1 MSAYVFVPALVAALL
16 VGIGAAYLYLQ
27 RRSGGGASAVAAK
40 AQQVMA
46 ESETQAKEKLL
57 EAKEEAVKIRTAAEQ
72 EAREY
77 RAQSQQIEKRLL
89 QKEENLDRKGED
101 LNRREREFGDKEKG
115 LEELRAQLEDHKRQ
129 QQLELERVAKMT
141 RQEAQGVLMA
151 QVEQDLR
158 NEVARKVR
166 ESELAARDDS
176 ERRAREIVT
185 ESIQRIAADQT
196 AEVSV
201 SVLPLPTDELKGR
214 IIGKEG
220 RNIRALQQ
228 ATGIDLIVDDT
239 PEAVIISGFDPVRRE
254 VARVALN
261 KLIVDGRIHPAR
273 IEEIVAKSRQEVL
286 QRVKEEGEAAV
297 LEVGLQGL
305 HPEVVRHLG
314 ILRFRTSYGQ
324 QVLNHSKEVA
334 FLAAMMASEIGADV
348 RIAKLSGLLH
358 DIGKAIDHEVE
369 GSHAV
374 IGADLL
380 QRHGVPAP
388 VVHAVRAH
396 HYDEEPQTQE
406 ALLLIA
412 ADAISAARPGARR
425 ESLEAYVKRLEKL
438 EEIAN
443 SFQGVQQSY
452 AIQAG
457 REVRILVKPEQID
470 QSSAFLVRSG
480 SPWSERPEPSN
491 TRNNAGKICGCAPGA
506 VRIGL
511 TDRSPAKPQG
521 SPAVGLPSCFCRQ
534 LSSELGRVPDP
545 VRRRRGRTS
554 GAGGGQG
561 DPAGAE
567 ARAGAAPDR
576 GQRRERRGRVW
587 AHRQASR

>member
-27 RRSGGGASAVAAK
+27 RRSGDGAGAVAAK

-115 LEELRAQLEDHKRQ
+115 LDELRAQLEDHKRQ

-141 RQEAQGVLMA
+141 RQEAQGVLMT

-166 ESELAARDDS
+166 ESELAARDES
-176 ERRAREIVT
+176 ERRARAIVT
-185 ESIQRIAADQT
+185 EVIQRIAADQT
-196 AEVSV
+196 AETSV
-201 SVLPLPTDELKGR
+201 SVLPLPNEEIKGR
-214 IIGKEG
+214 IIGREG

-228 ATGIDLIVDDT
+228 ATGIDLIIDDT

-254 VARVALN
+254 VARTALN

-273 IEEIVAKSRQEVL
+273 IEEVVGKARQEVL

-297 LEVGLQGL
+297 LEVGFQGL

-334 FLAAMMASEIGADV
+334 YLAGMMASEIGADV
-348 RIAKLSGLLH
+348 RMSKMSGLLH

-374 IGADLL
+374 IGAELL

-396 HYDEEPQTQE
+396 HYDEEPHTIE
-406 ALLLIA
+406 AFLLIA

-425 ESLEAYVKRLEKL
+425 ETLEAYIKRLEKL

-457 REVRILVKPEQID
+457 REVRILVRPEQID
-470 QSSAFLVRSG
+470 DSSAQLMARDIAKRIESEMSYPGQIRVTVVR
-480 SPWSERPEPSN
+480 E
-491 TRNNAGKICGCAPGA
+491 TRA
-506 VRIGL
+506 
-511 TDRSPAKPQG
+511 TEYAK
-521 SPAVGLPSCFCRQ
+521 
-534 LSSELGRVPDP
+534 
-545 VRRRRGRTS
+545 
-554 GAGGGQG
+554 
-561 DPAGAE
+561 
-567 ARAGAAPDR
+567 
-576 GQRRERRGRVW
+576 
-587 AHRQASR
+587 

>member
-1 MSAYVFVPALVAALL
+1 MPGNYLVLLL
-16 VGIGAAYLYLQ
+16 VVAVVALAAGAGVAYLLLS
-27 RRSGGGASAVAAK
+27 RRQSDGSHALEIK
-40 AQQVMA
+40 AQQTLLEA
-46 ESETQAKEKLL
+46 ETQAKERLL
-57 EAKEEAVKIRTAAEQ
+57 KAKKDAVKVRTSAEQ

-77 RAQSQQIEKRLL
+77 RAGSQQSEKRIL
-89 QKEENLDRKGED
+89 QKEETLDGKAED
-101 LNRREREFGDKEKG
+101 LSRSERDLVGQKKWLDDIK
-115 LEELRAQLEDHKRQ
+115 AQLEESYRQ
-129 QQLELERVAKMT
+129 QERELQRVANMT
-141 RQEAQGVLMA
+141 RQEAQGILMA

-166 ESELAARDDS
+166 ESELAARDES

-286 QRVKEEGEAAV
+286 QRVKEESEAAV
-297 LEVGLQGL
+297 LV
-305 HPEVVRHLG
+305 
-314 ILRFRTSYGQ
+314 
-324 QVLNHSKEVA
+324 
-334 FLAAMMASEIGADV
+334 
-348 RIAKLSGLLH
+348 
-358 DIGKAIDHEVE
+358 
-369 GSHAV
+369 
-374 IGADLL
+374 
-380 QRHGVPAP
+380 
-388 VVHAVRAH
+388 
-396 HYDEEPQTQE
+396 
-406 ALLLIA
+406 IA
-412 ADAISAARPGARR
+412 ADAIAGARPGAGG

-470 QSSAFLVRSG
+470 DTAAQLMARDIAKRIETELSFPGQIRVTVVR
-480 SPWSERPEPSN
+480 E
-491 TRNNAGKICGCAPGA
+491 TRAIEY
-506 VRIGL
+506 
-511 TDRSPAKPQG
+511 AK
-521 SPAVGLPSCFCRQ
+521 
-534 LSSELGRVPDP
+534 
-545 VRRRRGRTS
+545 
-554 GAGGGQG
+554 
-561 DPAGAE
+561 
-567 ARAGAAPDR
+567 
-576 GQRRERRGRVW
+576 
-587 AHRQASR
+587 

>member
-1 MSAYVFVPALVAALL
+1 MPVYVYELLFAAIVVALL
-16 VGIGAAYLYLQ
+16 AGFGVAYLLLSNRQ
-27 RRSGGGASAVAAK
+27 GNGVSALEAK
-40 AQQVMA
+40 AQQA
-46 ESETQAKEKLL
+46 LSEAETQAKEKLL
-57 EAKEEAVKIRTAAEQ
+57 EAKEDAVKVRTAAEQ

-77 RAQSQQIEKRLL
+77 RLQSQQIEKRLL

-101 LNRREREFGDKEKG
+101 LNRREREFADREKG
-115 LEELRAQLEDHKRQ
+115 LDEIKAQPEDTYRQ
-129 QQLELERVAKMT
+129 QEQELQRVANMT

-166 ESELAARDDS
+166 ESELVARDES

-334 FLAAMMASEIGADV
+334 YLAAMMASEIGADV

-380 QRHGVPAP
+380 QRHGVPKE

-396 HYDEEPQTQE
+396 HYDEEPHT
-406 ALLLIA
+406 
-412 ADAISAARPGARR
+412 ISARLLCTADTSPAHCPGARR

-443 SFQGVQQSY
+443 SYQGVQQSY

-470 QSSAFLVRSG
+470 DTAAHLMARDIPKRIARDLSFPCQIRVTVVR
-480 SPWSERPEPSN
+480 E
-491 TRNNAGKICGCAPGA
+491 TRA
-506 VRIGL
+506 VEY
-511 TDRSPAKPQG
+511 AK
-521 SPAVGLPSCFCRQ
+521 
-534 LSSELGRVPDP
+534 
-545 VRRRRGRTS
+545 
-554 GAGGGQG
+554 
-561 DPAGAE
+561 
-567 ARAGAAPDR
+567 
-576 GQRRERRGRVW
+576 
-587 AHRQASR
+587 

>member
-1 MSAYVFVPALVAALL
+1 MPVYVFVSLVLVAVVALL
-16 VGIGAAYLYLQ
+16 VGAGVAYLLLQ
-27 RRSGGGASAVAAK
+27 NRQGDGAGALELK
-40 AQQVMA
+40 AQQA
-46 ESETQAKEKLL
+46 LSEAETQAKEKLL

-77 RAQSQQIEKRLL
+77 RVQSQQIEKRLL

-101 LNRREREFGDKEKG
+101 LNRREHDLGAKEKG
-115 LEELRAQLEDHKRQ
+115 LDEIRAQLEDTYRQ
-129 QQLELERVAKMT
+129 QEKELQRVANMT
-141 RQEAQGVLMA
+141 RQEAQGVLMG
-151 QVEQDLR
+151 QVEQELR

-166 ESELAARDDS
+166 EAELVARDES

-334 FLAAMMASEIGADV
+334 YLAAMMASEIGADV

-388 VVHAVRAH
+388 VVHAVGAH
-396 HYDEEPQTQE
+396 HYDEEPHTME

-470 QSSAFLVRSG
+470 DSAAQLMARDIAKRIETELSFPGQIRVTVVR
-480 SPWSERPEPSN
+480 E
-491 TRNNAGKICGCAPGA
+491 TRAIEY
-506 VRIGL
+506 
-511 TDRSPAKPQG
+511 AK
-521 SPAVGLPSCFCRQ
+521 
-534 LSSELGRVPDP
+534 
-545 VRRRRGRTS
+545 
-554 GAGGGQG
+554 
-561 DPAGAE
+561 
-567 ARAGAAPDR
+567 
-576 GQRRERRGRVW
+576 
-587 AHRQASR
+587 

>member
-1 MSAYVFVPALVAALL
+1 MPVNVFVLLLVVAAAALAGGFGVAYVV
-16 VGIGAAYLYLQ
+16 LQ
-27 RRSGGGASAVAAK
+27 RRKTDGSHTLELK
-40 AQQVMA
+40 AQQTLVEA
-46 ESETQAKEKLL
+46 ETQAKEKLL
-57 EAKEEAVKIRTAAEQ
+57 EAKEEAVKVRTAAEQ

-101 LNRREREFGDKEKG
+101 LNRRERDLGNQQRSLDDIKAK
-115 LEELRAQLEDHKRQ
+115 LEESYHKQ
-129 QQLELERVAKMT
+129 EQELQRVANMT
-141 RQEAQGVLMA
+141 RQEAQGILMA

-166 ESELAARDDS
+166 EAELSARDES

-286 QRVKEEGEAAV
+286 QRVKEEGEGAV
-297 LEVGLQGL
+297 LELGLQGL

-334 FLAAMMASEIGADV
+334 YLAAMMASEIGADV

-380 QRHGVPAP
+380 QRHQVPAP

-396 HYDEEPQTQE
+396 HYDEEPHTIE

-443 SFQGVQQSY
+443 SFTGVQQSY

-470 QSSAFLVRSG
+470 DSAAQLMARDI
-480 SPWSERPEPSN
+480 
-491 TRNNAGKICGCAPGA
+491 AK
-506 VRIGL
+506 RIE
-511 TDRSPAKPQG
+511 
-521 SPAVGLPSCFCRQ
+521 
-534 LSSELGRVPDP
+534 SELSFPGQIRVTV
-545 VRRRRGRTS
+545 VRET
-554 GAGGGQG
+554 
-561 DPAGAE
+561 
-567 ARAGAAPDR
+567 RAVEYAK
-576 GQRRERRGRVW
+576 
-587 AHRQASR
+587 

>member
-1 MSAYVFVPALVAALL
+1 MPVYVFVPLLVVALL
-16 VGIGAAYLYLQ
+16 AGFGAAYVLYRNRQ
-27 RRSGGGASAVAAK
+27 GNGNAASALELK
-40 AQQVMA
+40 AQQA
-46 ESETQAKEKLL
+46 LSEAETQAKEKLL
-57 EAKEEAVKIRTAAEQ
+57 EAKEEAVKVRTAAEQ

-77 RAQSQQIEKRLL
+77 RVQSQQIEKRLL

-101 LNRREREFGDKEKG
+101 LNRREQDLGNKEKG
-115 LEELRAQLEDHKRQ
+115 LDEIKAQLEDSYRQ
-129 QQLELERVAKMT
+129 QEKELQRVANMT

-158 NEVARKVR
+158 NEVAHKVR
-166 ESELAARDDS
+166 ESELAAREES

-185 ESIQRIAADQT
+185 EAIQRIAADQT

-334 FLAAMMASEIGADV
+334 YLAAMMAAEIGADV

-358 DIGKAIDHEVE
+358 DIGKSIDHEVE

-396 HYDEEPQTQE
+396 HYDEEPHSLE

-470 QSSAFLVRSG
+470 DTAAQLMARDI
-480 SPWSERPEPSN
+480 
-491 TRNNAGKICGCAPGA
+491 AK
-506 VRIGL
+506 RIE
-511 TDRSPAKPQG
+511 
-521 SPAVGLPSCFCRQ
+521 
-534 LSSELGRVPDP
+534 SELSFPGQIRVTV
-545 VRRRRGRTS
+545 VRET
-554 GAGGGQG
+554 
-561 DPAGAE
+561 
-567 ARAGAAPDR
+567 RAVEYAK
-576 GQRRERRGRVW
+576 
-587 AHRQASR
+587 

>member
-1 MSAYVFVPALVAALL
+1 MPVYVYILLFGVAVVALAGGFGVAYVL
-16 VGIGAAYLYLQ
+16 LQ
-27 RRSGGGASAVAAK
+27 RRQSDGSHVLELK
-40 AQQVMA
+40 AQQTVL
-46 ESETQAKEKLL
+46 EEETQAKKKLL

-77 RAQSQQIEKRLL
+77 RAKSQQIEKRLL
-89 QKEENLDRKGED
+89 QKEENLDHKGED
-101 LNRREREFGDKEKG
+101 LNRRERELGNQQKALDDIKAK
-115 LEELRAQLEDHKRQ
+115 LEESYRDQEKELQRA
-129 QQLELERVAKMT
+129 ATIT
-141 RQEAQGVLMA
+141 RQEAQGILMA

-185 ESIQRIAADQT
+185 ESIQRVAADQT

-297 LEVGLQGL
+297 LEGGLQGL
-305 HPEVVRHLG
+305 HPEIVRHLG

-334 FLAAMMASEIGADV
+334 YLAGMMAAEIGADV
-348 RIAKLSGLLH
+348 RVAKMCGLLH
-358 DIGKAIDHEVE
+358 DIGKSIDHEVE

-380 QRHGVPAP
+380 QRHSVPAP
-388 VVHAVRAH
+388 IVHAVRAH
-396 HYDEEPQTQE
+396 HYDEEPHTIE

-470 QSSAFLVRSG
+470 DTAAQLMARDI
-480 SPWSERPEPSN
+480 
-491 TRNNAGKICGCAPGA
+491 AK
-506 VRIGL
+506 RIE
-511 TDRSPAKPQG
+511 
-521 SPAVGLPSCFCRQ
+521 
-534 LSSELGRVPDP
+534 SELSFPGQIRVTV
-545 VRRRRGRTS
+545 VRET
-554 GAGGGQG
+554 
-561 DPAGAE
+561 
-567 ARAGAAPDR
+567 RAVEYAK
-576 GQRRERRGRVW
+576 
-587 AHRQASR
+587 

>member
-1 MSAYVFVPALVAALL
+1 MPVYVDVLMVVVAAVALAGGFGVAYVL
-16 VGIGAAYLYLQ
+16 LQ
-27 RRSGGGASAVAAK
+27 RRRSNGSNALELK
-40 AQQVMA
+40 AQQTVLEA
-46 ESETQAKEKLL
+46 ETQAKEKLL
-57 EAKEEAVKIRTAAEQ
+57 EAKEEAVRVRTAAEQ

-89 QKEENLDRKGED
+89 QKEENLDRKGEEY
-101 LNRREREFGDKEKG
+101 NRREQELGNQQKALDDIKAK
-115 LEELRAQLEDHKRQ
+115 LEESYREQEK
-129 QQLELERVAKMT
+129 ELQRVANMT
-141 RQEAQGVLMA
+141 RQEAQGILMA

-166 ESELAARDDS
+166 EAELSARDES

-286 QRVKEEGEAAV
+286 QRVKEEGESAV
-297 LEVGLQGL
+297 LELGLQGL

-334 FLAAMMASEIGADV
+334 HLAAMMASEIGADV

-380 QRHGVPAP
+380 QRHNVPAP

-396 HYDEEPQTQE
+396 HYDEEPHTIE

-470 QSSAFLVRSG
+470 DTAAQLMARDI
-480 SPWSERPEPSN
+480 
-491 TRNNAGKICGCAPGA
+491 AK
-506 VRIGL
+506 RIE
-511 TDRSPAKPQG
+511 
-521 SPAVGLPSCFCRQ
+521 
-534 LSSELGRVPDP
+534 SELSFPGQIRVTV
-545 VRRRRGRTS
+545 VRET
-554 GAGGGQG
+554 
-561 DPAGAE
+561 
-567 ARAGAAPDR
+567 RAIEYAK
-576 GQRRERRGRVW
+576 
-587 AHRQASR
+587 

>member
-1 MSAYVFVPALVAALL
+1 MPVYVYVLLLVVAAVAVAGGFGVAYVL
-16 VGIGAAYLYLQ
+16 LQ
-27 RRSGGGASAVAAK
+27 RRQSTGNHVLELK
-40 AQQVMA
+40 AQQAVLDA
-46 ESETQAKEKLL
+46 ETQAKEKLL

-77 RAQSQQIEKRLL
+77 RVQSQQIEKRLL
-89 QKEENLDRKGED
+89 QKEENLDRKVDD
-101 LNRREREFGDKEKG
+101 LNRRERELGDQQKSLDDVKAK
-115 LEELRAQLEDHKRQ
+115 LEESYRDQEK
-129 QQLELERVAKMT
+129 ELQRVANMT
-141 RQEAQGVLMA
+141 RQEASGILMA

-166 ESELAARDDS
+166 ESELAARDES

-297 LEVGLQGL
+297 LELALQGL

-334 FLAAMMASEIGADV
+334 YLAAMMASEIGADV

-380 QRHGVPAP
+380 QRHAVPAQ

-396 HYDEEPQTQE
+396 HYDEEPHTIE

-470 QSSAFLVRSG
+470 DTAAQLMARDI
-480 SPWSERPEPSN
+480 
-491 TRNNAGKICGCAPGA
+491 AK
-506 VRIGL
+506 RIE
-511 TDRSPAKPQG
+511 
-521 SPAVGLPSCFCRQ
+521 
-534 LSSELGRVPDP
+534 SELSFPGQIRVTV
-545 VRRRRGRTS
+545 VRET
-554 GAGGGQG
+554 
-561 DPAGAE
+561 
-567 ARAGAAPDR
+567 RAIEYAK
-576 GQRRERRGRVW
+576 
-587 AHRQASR
+587 

>member
-1 MSAYVFVPALVAALL
+1 MPNVVVLVVAVLVAIG
-16 VGIGAAYLYLQ
+16 VGFGAAYLLLQ
-27 RRSGGGASAVAAK
+27 RRQGHDDGTSALELK
-40 AQQVMA
+40 AQQALA
-46 ESETQAKEKLL
+46 EAETQAKEKLL

-101 LNRREREFGDKEKG
+101 LSRREREFGDKEKG
-115 LEELRAQLEDHKRQ
+115 LDELRSQLEANKRQ
-129 QQLELERVAKMT
+129 QQQELERVANMT
-141 RQEAQGVLMA
+141 RQEAQGVLME
-151 QVEQDLR
+151 QVEQELR
-158 NEVARKVR
+158 NEVARKIR
-166 ESELAARDDS
+166 ESELAARDES

-254 VARVALN
+254 VTRVALN
-261 KLIVDGRIHPAR
+261 KLIVDGRIPPAR

-334 FLAAMMASEIGADV
+334 HLAAIMASEIGADV

-358 DIGKAIDHEVE
+358 DIGKSIDHEVE

-380 QRHGVPAP
+380 QRHAVPAQ

-396 HYDEEPQTQE
+396 HYDEEPHTIE

-425 ESLEAYVKRLEKL
+425 ESLEAYVKRLE
-438 EEIAN
+438 
-443 SFQGVQQSY
+443 
-452 AIQAG
+452 
-457 REVRILVKPEQID
+457 
-470 QSSAFLVRSG
+470 
-480 SPWSERPEPSN
+480 
-491 TRNNAGKICGCAPGA
+491 
-506 VRIGL
+506 
-511 TDRSPAKPQG
+511 
-521 SPAVGLPSCFCRQ
+521 
-534 LSSELGRVPDP
+534 
-545 VRRRRGRTS
+545 
-554 GAGGGQG
+554 
-561 DPAGAE
+561 
-567 ARAGAAPDR
+567 
-576 GQRRERRGRVW
+576 
-587 AHRQASR
+587 

>member
-1 MSAYVFVPALVAALL
+1 MPVYVFVLLLVVAAAAALA
-16 VGIGAAYLYLQ
+16 VGAGVSYVMLQ
-27 RRSGGGASAVAAK
+27 RRHQDGSHVLELK
-40 AQQVMA
+40 AQQA
-46 ESETQAKEKLL
+46 LLDAETQAKEKLL
-57 EAKEEAVKIRTAAEQ
+57 EAKEEAVQIRTAAEQ

-101 LNRREREFGDKEKG
+101 LNRRERDLGNQQKALDEIKAR
-115 LEELRAQLEDHKRQ
+115 LEESYREQER
-129 QQLELERVAKMT
+129 ELQRVANMT
-141 RQEAQGVLMA
+141 RQEAQGILMA

-166 ESELAARDDS
+166 EAELAARDES

-185 ESIQRIAADQT
+185 ESIQRVAADQT

-286 QRVKEEGEAAV
+286 QRVKEEGEGAV
-297 LEVGLQGL
+297 LELGLQGL

-334 FLAAMMASEIGADV
+334 HLAAMMASEIGADV

-380 QRHGVPAP
+380 QRHAVPAP

-396 HYDEEPQTQE
+396 HYDEEPHTIE

-443 SFQGVQQSY
+443 SFNGVQQSY

-470 QSSAFLVRSG
+470 DTAAQLMARDI
-480 SPWSERPEPSN
+480 
-491 TRNNAGKICGCAPGA
+491 AK
-506 VRIGL
+506 RIE
-511 TDRSPAKPQG
+511 
-521 SPAVGLPSCFCRQ
+521 
-534 LSSELGRVPDP
+534 SELSFPGQIRVTV
-545 VRRRRGRTS
+545 VRET
-554 GAGGGQG
+554 
-561 DPAGAE
+561 
-567 ARAGAAPDR
+567 RAVEYAK
-576 GQRRERRGRVW
+576 
-587 AHRQASR
+587 

>member
-1 MSAYVFVPALVAALL
+1 MVTHFDNRINEVLVMPVYVYVLLLVVAAVGLAAGYGVAYALL
-16 VGIGAAYLYLQ
+16 
-27 RRSGGGASAVAAK
+27 RRRQSNGTQVLEVK
-40 AQQVMA
+40 AQQRLLEA
-46 ESETQAKEKLL
+46 ETQAKEKLL

-89 QKEENLDRKGED
+89 QKEENLDHKGEE
-101 LNRREREFGDKEKG
+101 LNRRERELGNQQKALDDIKAK
-115 LEELRAQLEDHKRQ
+115 LEESYRDQEK
-129 QQLELERVAKMT
+129 ELQRVANMT
-141 RQEAQGVLMA
+141 RQEAQGILMA

-166 ESELAARDDS
+166 ESELAARDES

-297 LEVGLQGL
+297 LELGLQGL

-334 FLAAMMASEIGADV
+334 YLAAMMASEIGADV

-358 DIGKAIDHEVE
+358 DIGKSIDHEIE

-380 QRHGVPAP
+380 QRHAVPAQ

-396 HYDEEPQTQE
+396 HYDEEPHTIE

-470 QSSAFLVRSG
+470 DTAAQLMARDI
-480 SPWSERPEPSN
+480 
-491 TRNNAGKICGCAPGA
+491 AK
-506 VRIGL
+506 RIE
-511 TDRSPAKPQG
+511 
-521 SPAVGLPSCFCRQ
+521 
-534 LSSELGRVPDP
+534 SELSFPGQIRVTV
-545 VRRRRGRTS
+545 VRET
-554 GAGGGQG
+554 
-561 DPAGAE
+561 
-567 ARAGAAPDR
+567 RAIEYAK
-576 GQRRERRGRVW
+576 
-587 AHRQASR
+587 

>member
-16 VGIGAAYLYLQ
+16 VGIGAAYLYFQ
-27 RRSGGGASAVAAK
+27 RRSGDGASAVAAR
-40 AQQVMA
+40 AQQAVLEA
-46 ESETQAKEKLL
+46 EQQAKEKLL
-57 EAKEEAVKIRTAAEQ
+57 EAKEEAVKVRTAAEQ

-77 RAQSQQIEKRLL
+77 RAQSQQLERRLL
-89 QKEENLDRKGED
+89 QKEEYLDRKGED
-101 LNRREREFGDKEKG
+101 MKLRERELGNQQGSLDDITAK
-115 LEELRAQLEDHKRQ
+115 LEESYQNQEK
-129 QQLELERVAKMT
+129 ELQRVANMT
-141 RQEAQGVLMA
+141 RQEAQGILMA

-166 ESELAARDDS
+166 EAELTSRDES

-228 ATGIDLIVDDT
+228 ATGIELIVDDT

-286 QRVKEEGEAAV
+286 QRVKEEGEGAV
-297 LEVGLQGL
+297 LELGLQGL

-334 FLAAMMASEIGADV
+334 YLAAMMASEIGADV
-348 RIAKLSGLLH
+348 RISKLSGLLH

-396 HYDEEPQTQE
+396 HYDEEPHTIE

-470 QSSAFLVRSG
+470 DAAAQLMARDI
-480 SPWSERPEPSN
+480 
-491 TRNNAGKICGCAPGA
+491 AK
-506 VRIGL
+506 RIE
-511 TDRSPAKPQG
+511 
-521 SPAVGLPSCFCRQ
+521 
-534 LSSELGRVPDP
+534 SELSFPGQIRVTV
-545 VRRRRGRTS
+545 VRET
-554 GAGGGQG
+554 
-561 DPAGAE
+561 
-567 ARAGAAPDR
+567 RAIEYAK
-576 GQRRERRGRVW
+576 
-587 AHRQASR
+587 

>member
-1 MSAYVFVPALVAALL
+1 MPSSLFYVLLLAVAAVAVAAGFGVAYVV
-16 VGIGAAYLYLQ
+16 LQ
-27 RRSGGGASAVAAK
+27 RRQSNGGHVLELK
-40 AQQVMA
+40 AQQA
-46 ESETQAKEKLL
+46 LSEAETQAKEKLL
-57 EAKEEAVKIRTAAEQ
+57 EAKEEAVKVRTAAEQ

-77 RAQSQQIEKRLL
+77 RAQSTQIEKRLL

-101 LNRREREFGDKEKG
+101 LVRRERELGDQQKALDDIKAK
-115 LEELRAQLEDHKRQ
+115 LEESYRQ
-129 QQLELERVAKMT
+129 QERELQRVANMT
-141 RQEAQGVLMA
+141 RQEAQGILMA

-166 ESELAARDDS
+166 EAELSARDES

-196 AEVSV
+196 AEISV

-297 LEVGLQGL
+297 LELGLQGL

-334 FLAAMMASEIGADV
+334 HLAAMMAAEIGADV
-348 RIAKLSGLLH
+348 RIAKMSGLLH

-380 QRHGVPAP
+380 QRHQVPAT

-396 HYDEEPQTQE
+396 HYDEEPHTIE

-470 QSSAFLVRSG
+470 DTAAQLMARDIAKRIETELSFPGQIRVTVVR
-480 SPWSERPEPSN
+480 E
-491 TRNNAGKICGCAPGA
+491 TRA
-506 VRIGL
+506 VEY
-511 TDRSPAKPQG
+511 AK
-521 SPAVGLPSCFCRQ
+521 
-534 LSSELGRVPDP
+534 
-545 VRRRRGRTS
+545 
-554 GAGGGQG
+554 
-561 DPAGAE
+561 
-567 ARAGAAPDR
+567 
-576 GQRRERRGRVW
+576 
-587 AHRQASR
+587 

>member
-1 MSAYVFVPALVAALL
+1 MVTHFDNRINEVLVMPVYVYVLLLVVAAVGLAAGYGVAYALL
-16 VGIGAAYLYLQ
+16 
-27 RRSGGGASAVAAK
+27 RRRQSNGTHVLEVK
-40 AQQVMA
+40 AQQVLA
-46 ESETQAKEKLL
+46 ESETQVKEKLL

-77 RAQSQQIEKRLL
+77 RAQSQQIERRLL

-101 LNRREREFGDKEKG
+101 LARREREFTDKEKG
-115 LEELRAQLEDHKRQ
+115 LDDLRSQLEENKRQ

-141 RQEAQGVLMA
+141 RQEAQGVLME
-151 QVEQDLR
+151 QVEQELR

-166 ESELAARDDS
+166 ESELVARDES

-334 FLAAMMASEIGADV
+334 YLAAMMASEIGADV

-396 HYDEEPQTQE
+396 HYDEEPHTIE

-470 QSSAFLVRSG
+470 DTAAQLMAREIAKRIETELSFPGQIRVTVVR
-480 SPWSERPEPSN
+480 E
-491 TRNNAGKICGCAPGA
+491 TRIWPGK
-506 VRIGL
+506 
-511 TDRSPAKPQG
+511 
-521 SPAVGLPSCFCRQ
+521 
-534 LSSELGRVPDP
+534 
-545 VRRRRGRTS
+545 
-554 GAGGGQG
+554 
-561 DPAGAE
+561 
-567 ARAGAAPDR
+567 
-576 GQRRERRGRVW
+576 
-587 AHRQASR
+587 